1 MKRFLITTL
10 VVVAVLVAALGLAI
24 ALGGPGE
31 ALPPMSSI
39 GDPFKN
45 VDFSDLP
52 ELSYF
57 TARDGAKLAFRPY
70 PAASDAGKGS
80 VVLVHGS
87 SATSSSMHLMAK
99 GFAAAGYAAYA
110 LDVRGHG
117 KSGTKGHIAY
127 IGQLEDDAED
137 FVHSIKLA
145 KPSTLAGFSSGG
157 GFVLRFAG
165 SPRQELFANYL
176 LLSPWLSQDAATL
189 RPGNGGWASVGVLRI
204 IAIAVLNG
212 FRVHAFDDLPVVRFA
227 VNERDKGL
235 LTPQYS
241 FALAQNFRPE
251 RDYQANIRAVR
262 QPFRVLVGQNDE
274 VSYADRFAAVFKTAG
289 KDVPVTVLPGID
301 HISLTLDSAAIQAAI
316 AAVESMDHERPNQ
329 AMHPTAGRRTLK
341 FSMTPTSHPAATR
354 ALASG
359 G

>member
-1 MKRFLITTL
+1 MKHFLITTL
-10 VVVAVLVAALGLAI
+10 IVFAVLVAALGLAI

-31 ALPPMSSI
+31 TPPPMSSI

-57 TARDGAKLAFRPY
+57 TARDGAKLAFRAY

-87 SATSSSMHLMAK
+87 SATGSSMHLMAK

-117 KSGTKGHIAY
+117 KSGTKGHITY
-127 IGQLEDDAED
+127 IGQLEDDVED
-137 FVHSIKLA
+137 FVHAIKLPQ
-145 KPSTLAGFSSGG
+145 PSTLAGFSSGG

-165 SPRQELFANYL
+165 SPRQELFSNYL
-176 LLSPWLSQDAATL
+176 LLSPWISQDAATV
-189 RPGNGGWASVGVLRI
+189 RPGNGGWATVGVPRI
-204 IAIAVLNG
+204 IAIAVLNRFG
-212 FRVHAFDDLPVVRFA
+212 VHAFDDLPVVRFA
-227 VNERDKGL
+227 VNERDKDL

-251 RDYQANIRAVR
+251 RDYQANIRAIG
-262 QPFRVLVGQNDE
+262 QPLRVLVGQNDE
-274 VSYADRFAAVFKTAG
+274 VSYADRFAAVFKAAG
-289 KDVPVTVLPGID
+289 KDVPVTILPGID
-301 HISLTLDSAAIQAAI
+301 HISLTLSPVAVEAAI
-316 AAVESMDHERPNQ
+316 AAVRYMDHEKPNQ
-329 AMHPTAGRRTLK
+329 GMQRTASRPYAQISLL
-341 FSMTPTSHPAATR
+341 MNATCKSR
-354 ALASG
+354 GDSARLR
-359 G
+359 